1 MKLNFFKIKNGV
13 VRHKQIERRDNLLFM
28 RIKKRPAVIVT
39 KQTYGG

>member
-1 MKLNFFKIKNGV
+1 MKLNFFRIKDGV

-28 RIKKRPAVIVT
+28 RIKKRPAVIV